1 MKHATRILLT
11 AAILLLATSAQ
22 AAKMYRWVDKD
33 GNVHYSDKLP
43 PEASQ
48 QERQVLNE
56 QGVTTETLDRQL
68 TDEEIEEKN
77 RLAAE
82 EEAKQFALEE
92 RRKHDDM
99 LRQSYTSVADM
110 EESRDGRIT
119 AIESQVLVTSRSI
132 ATLEKRVS
140 ESEAQAN
147 QLRDSGKEVPQNLR
161 DQINDTRDEL
171 LENQK
176 SLMARRTEQEQIR
189 QQFDEDIARFKE
201 ITGKQ

>member
-68 TDEEIEEKN
+68 TDEEIAEKN

-140 ESEAQAN
+140 ESEAQAK